1 MKRKFNS
8 LIRVLLPKFLRRYI
22 KDASESMTRLSPGK
36 HKGLPKYNLAE
47 TQVYPNGNNLLATLA
62 AATKLKLSN
71 LEITKVTPVAS
82 IGSCFAEE
90 FAYFMEKNGYNY
102 IRTEGDKLA
111 ASANWG
117 RVYTIPN
124 LLQIVRYS
132 SDDSYPVI
140 VENCSRGWFD
150 PLRESMNPFHSTKN
164 DAENEVILHR
174 KASFDALTK
183 CDVLIITLGQN
194 EKWIDNKNSK
204 VWVRIPPSDIMK
216 SRGSD
221 FSVEETGY
229 QENVDKLNEAVLIL
243 KKINPDITVLFTVS
257 PVAAYATFV
266 DPDVVSNSFA
276 NKCILRAVVNDVVK
290 KDPGQLFYFPSFEIT
305 LCDNPRNFRADNR
318 HVKYATVDRIFSLF
332 MKATSR

>member
-1 MKRKFNS
+1 MKQKLYS
-8 LIRVLLPKFLRRYI
+8 LIRALLPAPMRRYI
-22 KDASESMTRLSPGK
+22 KDASESITRFSPGAP
-36 HKGLPKYNLAE
+36 KGLPKYNLTE
-47 TQVYPNGNNLLATLA
+47 TQVYPNGKNLLETLTT
-62 AATKLKLSN
+62 ATKFKLSN
-71 LEITKVTPVAS
+71 LEIIKDTPVAS

-132 SDDSYPVI
+132 AEDSYPVT

-150 PLRESMNPFHSTKN
+150 PLRESMNPFHITKQ
-164 DAENEVILHR
+164 DAENEIISHR
-174 KASFDALTK
+174 KASFEVFAK
-183 CDVLIITLGQN
+183 CNVLIITLGQN
-194 EKWIDNKNSK
+194 EKWVDNRNAQ

-216 SRGSD
+216 SRGKD
-221 FSVEETGY
+221 FSVEETSY
-229 QENVDKLNEAVLIL
+229 QENFDKLNEIILIL
-243 KKINPDITVLFTVS
+243 KKINPDIKILFTVS
-257 PVAAYATFV
+257 PVAAHATFI
-266 DPDVVSNSFA
+266 DSDVIANSFA
-276 NKCILRAVVNDVVK
+276 NKCILRSVVNDVIK
-290 KDPGQLFYFPSFEIT
+290 TDPDRLFYFPSFEIT

-332 MKATSR
+332 MKATS

>member
-1 MKRKFNS
+1 MTRA
-8 LIRVLLPKFLRRYI
+8 LLPRFLRRYI
-22 KDASESMTRLSPGK
+22 KDAAESVTRFSPGK

-47 TQVYPNGNNLLATLA
+47 TQVYPNGNNLLLTLT
-62 AATKLKLSN
+62 AATKLKLSS
-71 LEITKVTPVAS
+71 LEITKKTPVAS

-90 FAYFMEKNGYNY
+90 FAFFMEKNGYNY

-132 SDDSYPVI
+132 SEDSYPVV
-140 VENCSRGWFD
+140 VENCSKGWFD
-150 PLRESMNPFHSTKN
+150 PLRESMNPFHLTKH
-164 DAENEVILHR
+164 DAETEIISHR

-194 EKWIDNKNSK
+194 ERWVDNKNSQ
-204 VWVRIPPSDIMK
+204 VWVRIPPGDIMS
-216 SRGSD
+216 SRGKD
-221 FSVEETGY
+221 FSIEETGY
-229 QENVDKLNEAVLIL
+229 QENFDKLCEVVSIL
-243 KKINPDITVLFTVS
+243 RKINPGITILFTVS

-266 DPDVVSNSFA
+266 NPDVISNSFA
-276 NKCILRAVVNDVVK
+276 NKCILRSVVHAVVK
-290 KDPGQLFYFPSFEIT
+290 TDPERLFYFPSFEIT
-305 LCDNPRNFRADNR
+305 LCDNPQNFRADNR

-332 MKATSR
+332 IKATSR